1 MTTNKILIAD
11 TQIIF
16 FEGIKHILQKNPDIE
31 IIGFATDKQELFQK
45 IKEHKPDLIL
55 IDFENVLDFE
65 IENIKE
71 IKSILPDIKI
81 LVITASKSKE
91 TINKVL
97 KSGIINFIQKD
108 CSIEEFQNALKTTVN
123 GKKYFNEYILGILLN
138 KNNYDSKEDSDVHL
152 TNKEI
157 EIIKLLAQG
166 LTTKDIAQKIFI
178 SIHTVNTHRKNILNK
193 LNINNTSELIMYAVR
208 KGIIDTI
215 EYYI

>member
-16 FEGIKHILQKNPDIE
+16 REGIKTILQNNPDIE
-31 IIGFATDKQELFQK
+31 IIGFAADKQGLFQK

-55 IDFENVLDFE
+55 IDFDNVLDFE

-71 IKSILPDIKI
+71 IKSTFPDIKI
-81 LVITASKSKE
+81 LVIAANKSKE
-91 TINKVL
+91 AINKIL
-97 KSGIINFIQKD
+97 KSGIKNFIQKD
-108 CSIEEFQNALKTTVN
+108 CTIEEFQNALKATVSDE
-123 GKKYFNEYILGILLN
+123 KYFCEYVLDIILNN
-138 KNNYDSKEDSDVHL
+138 KISDSKEETHANL

-193 LNINNTSELIMYAVR
+193 LNIKNSSELIMYAVR